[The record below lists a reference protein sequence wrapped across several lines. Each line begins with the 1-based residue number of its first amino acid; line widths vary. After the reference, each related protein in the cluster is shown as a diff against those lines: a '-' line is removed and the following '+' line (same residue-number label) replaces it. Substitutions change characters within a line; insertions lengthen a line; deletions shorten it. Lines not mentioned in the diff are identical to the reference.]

1 MPKGYNCNA
10 VQEAELE
17 ISDSTQKGEEKGEHL
32 RLIEIAQQNGGESE
46 AAMRAT
52 ERLLELNCGL
62 VRNIAMRFRDR
73 GVDMEDLLQI
83 GTIGLIRAIRSFDT
97 GRGTQLSTYAFP
109 LIFGEIRRYMRDEGP
124 IKVGRYYK
132 QLGAALASQRNRI
145 FLEEGREAHIGE
157 LAALCSVSVE
167 DAAMALEACIP
178 PTSLS
183 QSAFGDE
190 DGVELEETIADD
202 YTSGE
207 AQRIID
213 KIAIREVI
221 SSMPRLWQSIVE
233 MRFFGDMT
241 QSQVAASLGLTQVKV
256 SREEK
261 KIIEYMR
268 CHLVP

>member
-1 MPKGYNCNA
+1 MPKGYDCNA

-17 ISDSTQKGEEKGEHL
+17 ISSSEIGQEKRENL
-32 RLIEIAQQNGGESE
+32 RLVEIAQQNGGESE
-46 AAMRAT
+46 EAMLAT
-52 ERLLELNCGL
+52 ERLIELNSGL

-83 GTIGLIRAIRSFDT
+83 GTIGLIRAIRSFDAE
-97 GRGTQLSTYAFP
+97 RGTQLSTYAFP

-132 QLGAALASQRNRI
+132 QLGAALANWRNKI
-145 FLEEGREAHIGE
+145 LIEEGREAHIGE
-157 LAALCSVSVE
+157 LAALCSVSAE
-167 DAAMALEACIP
+167 EAAMALEACMP
-178 PTSLS
+178 LASLS
-183 QSAFGDE
+183 SSAFGDD

-213 KIAIREVI
+213 RIALSEVI
-221 SSMPRLWQSIVE
+221 SSMPPLWRSIVT
-233 MRFFGDMT
+233 MRFFSDMT
-241 QSQVAASLGLTQVKV
+241 QSQVASALGLTQVKV

-268 CHLVP
+268 GRLVR